1 MVLLSVGSASHRSAM
16 SFVSM
21 AAASS
26 KKLPAP
32 SCLSGSLDRGGDD
45 FFFSRH
51 AMVAQPERSSDA
63 VELTDTD
70 GKTKAFLDGLLY
82 HRTGDR
88 RGCLA
93 DLDEKGSHLTTH
105 LDRVTMPLVC
115 VGRLSFGSYPF
126 EEPIHGRTMHRD
138 CTVAPGLLHR
148 GSLFNL
154 LYHLAFGLLA
164 LLRGNRWS
172 HYGDPPPLFVK
183 PMGFLQVYHPPCVA
197 V

>member
-1 MVLLSVGSASHRSAM
+1 M

-105 LDRVTMPLVC
+105 LDRVTMPLVSEVC
-115 VGRLSFGSYPF
+115 QATDRKSTRLNS
-126 EEPIHGRTMHRD
+126 
-138 CTVAPGLLHR
+138 
-148 GSLFNL
+148 
-154 LYHLAFGLLA
+154 
-164 LLRGNRWS
+164 S
-172 HYGDPPPLFVK
+172 HT
-183 PMGFLQVYHPPCVA
+183 
-197 V
+197 